1 MGKDKNKMRN
11 NEEEMKIGENSLR
24 KLVEVYS
31 YNVVVDQFFMKTS
44 KKIVEIDK
52 ILRNLKNKTG
62 SAFVS
67 KFLYDN
73 RQELS
78 NLCSISKVSNLN
90 FFQENQKNEKRF
102 LDKKRRIKRK
112 NYLNGIIDGEKKL
125 EREER
130 RKKCLSNKENDFIG
144 LKGGT
149 SKIKENTKN
158 IHSPKDKSIYTHL
171 LLNQY
176 ANKNFLDYLPDKTI
190 EERISSMHDKIIS
203 IFPELEGEKSKSNDE
218 IMENEVQ
225 KKKDISSINETNST
239 KEIDII

>member
-1 MGKDKNKMRN
+1 MGKDKNKVRN
-11 NEEEMKIGENSLR
+11 TEEEMKMGENSLR

-78 NLCSISKVSNLN
+78 DLFNLSKASNLN
-90 FFQENQKNEKRF
+90 FFQDNQNNEKRF
-102 LDKKRRIKRK
+102 LYKKRRKMKRK
-112 NYLNGIIDGEKKL
+112 IYKGEKKL

-130 RKKCLSNKENDFIG
+130 RKKYLSNKENDFIG
-144 LKGGT
+144 LKEGT
-149 SKIKENTKN
+149 LKLKENTKN
-158 IHSPKDKSIYTHL
+158 IHSSKDKSIYIHL

-176 ANKNFLDYLPDKTI
+176 ANKNFLEYLPNKTI
-190 EERISSMHDKIIS
+190 DERTSSMREKILS
-203 IFPELEGEKSKSNDE
+203 VFPELEREKSNDE
-218 IMENEVQ
+218 IIENEQQ

-239 KEIDII
+239 KEIDIF

>member
-1 MGKDKNKMRN
+1 MGKDKNKVRN
-11 NEEEMKIGENSLR
+11 NEEEIKLGENSLR

-62 SAFVS
+62 SAFVA
-67 KFLYDN
+67 KFLYEN

-78 NLCSISKVSNLN
+78 NLCKASKDSNYN
-90 FFQENQKNEKRF
+90 FFQEKPKNEKRF
-102 LDKKRRIKRK
+102 LDKKRRKIKRK
-112 NYLNGIIDGEKKL
+112 LYLDEINEGEKKL

-130 RKKCLSNKENDFIG
+130 RKKYLSNKENDYIG

-190 EERISSMHDKIIS
+190 EERIASMREKILS
-203 IFPELEGEKSKSNDE
+203 VFPELERAKSNDE
-218 IMENEVQ
+218 INENEQQ

>member
-1 MGKDKNKMRN
+1 MGKDKNKVRN

-78 NLCSISKVSNLN
+78 NLCNLSKVQNLN
-90 FFQENQKNEKRF
+90 FFQEKPKSEKRF
-102 LDKKRRIKRK
+102 LDKKRRKIKRK
-112 NYLNGIIDGEKKL
+112 IFLDGINEGEKEL

-130 RKKCLSNKENDFIG
+130 RKKYLSNKENDYIG

-190 EERISSMHDKIIS
+190 EERISSMREKILS
-203 IFPELEGEKSKSNDE
+203 IFPELEKAKSNDE
-218 IMENEVQ
+218 IMENEQQ

>member
-1 MGKDKNKMRN
+1 MGKDKNKVRN
-11 NEEEMKIGENSLR
+11 NEEEIKMGENSLR

-78 NLCSISKVSNLN
+78 NLYNLSKDSNINL
-90 FFQENQKNEKRF
+90 FQEKQKNEKRF
-102 LDKKRRIKRK
+102 LDKKRKKIKRK
-112 NYLNGIIDGEKKL
+112 IYIDEIIEGEKKL

-130 RKKCLSNKENDFIG
+130 RKKYLSNKENDFTG
-144 LKGGT
+144 LKAAT
-149 SKIKENTKN
+149 SKIKENSKN
-158 IHSPKDKSIYTHL
+158 IYSPKDKSIYTHL

-190 EERISSMHDKIIS
+190 EERIATMREKILS
-203 IFPELEGEKSKSNDE
+203 AFPELETAKSNEE
-218 IMENEVQ
+218 INEIEVQ
-225 KKKDISSINETNST
+225 KKKEISSINETNST

>member
-1 MGKDKNKMRN
+1 MGKDKNKVRN

-44 KKIVEIDK
+44 KKIVEIEK

-67 KFLYDN
+67 KFLYEN

-78 NLCSISKVSNLN
+78 TLCKVSKDSNIN
-90 FFQENQKNEKRF
+90 FLQGKPKNDKRF
-102 LDKKRRIKRK
+102 HDKKRKKIKRK
-112 NYLNGIIDGEKKL
+112 IYLDEINEGKAKL

-130 RKKCLSNKENDFIG
+130 RKKYLSNKENDYIG

-149 SKIKENTKN
+149 SKIKENIKN

-176 ANKNFLDYLPDKTI
+176 ANKNFLEYLPNKTI
-190 EERISSMHDKIIS
+190 DERTSSMREKILS
-203 IFPELEGEKSKSNDE
+203 VFPELEREKSNDE
-218 IMENEVQ
+218 IIENEQQ
-225 KKKDISSINETNST
+225 KKTDISSINETNST
-239 KEIDII
+239 KEIDIF

>member
-1 MGKDKNKMRN
+1 MGKDKNKVRN
-11 NEEEMKIGENSLR
+11 TEEEMKMGENSLR

-78 NLCSISKVSNLN
+78 DLFNLSKASNLN
-90 FFQENQKNEKRF
+90 FFQDNQNNEKRF
-102 LDKKRRIKRK
+102 LYKKRRKMKRK
-112 NYLNGIIDGEKKL
+112 IYEGEKKL

-130 RKKCLSNKENDFIG
+130 RKKYLSNKENDFIG
-144 LKGGT
+144 LKEGT
-149 SKIKENTKN
+149 LKLKENTKN
-158 IHSPKDKSIYTHL
+158 MHSSKDKSIYIHL

-176 ANKNFLDYLPDKTI
+176 ANKNFLEYLPNKTI
-190 EERISSMHDKIIS
+190 DERTSSMREKILS
-203 IFPELEGEKSKSNDE
+203 VFPELEREKSNDE
-218 IMENEVQ
+218 IIENEQQ

>member
-1 MGKDKNKMRN
+1 MGKDKNKIRN
-11 NEEEMKIGENSLR
+11 NEEEIKIGENSLR
-24 KLVEVYS
+24 KLVEIYS
-31 YNVVVDQFFMKTS
+31 YNVVIDQFFMKTS

-73 RQELS
+73 RKELS
-78 NLCSISKVSNLN
+78 NLCNLSKVQNLN
-90 FFQENQKNEKRF
+90 AFQEKQKNDKGF
-102 LDKKRRIKRK
+102 FDKKRRKIKRK
-112 NYLNGIIDGEKKL
+112 IYLDGINEGEKKL

-130 RKKCLSNKENDFIG
+130 RKKYLSNKDNHFIG
-144 LKGGT
+144 QKGGA

-158 IHSPKDKSIYTHL
+158 LHSTKGKSIYTHL

-176 ANKNFLDYLPDKTI
+176 ANKNFLDYLPNKTF
-190 EERISSMHDKIIS
+190 EERISNMREKILS
-203 IFPELEGEKSKSNDE
+203 IFPELERAKSNEE

-225 KKKDISSINETNST
+225 KKKEISSINETNST

>member
-1 MGKDKNKMRN
+1 MSLQDK
-11 NEEEMKIGENSLR
+11 
-24 KLVEVYS
+24 
-31 YNVVVDQFFMKTS
+31 
-44 KKIVEIDK
+44 
-52 ILRNLKNKTG
+52 
-62 SAFVS
+62 
-67 KFLYDN
+67 
-73 RQELS
+73 
-78 NLCSISKVSNLN
+78 
-90 FFQENQKNEKRF
+90 QKSEKRF
-102 LDKKRRIKRK
+102 LDKKRRKIKRK
-112 NYLNGIIDGEKKL
+112 IYLDGINEGEKKL

-130 RKKCLSNKENDFIG
+130 RKKYLSNKENDYIG

-190 EERISSMHDKIIS
+190 EERIASMREKILS
-203 IFPELEGEKSKSNDE
+203 VFPELERAKSNDE
-218 IMENEVQ
+218 INENEQQ

>member
-1 MGKDKNKMRN
+1 MGKDKNKVRN

-78 NLCSISKVSNLN
+78 NLCNISKAQNLN
-90 FFQENQKNEKRF
+90 FFQDKQKSEKRF
-102 LDKKRRIKRK
+102 LDKKRR
-112 NYLNGIIDGEKKL
+112 
-125 EREER
+125 
-130 RKKCLSNKENDFIG
+130 
-144 LKGGT
+144 
-149 SKIKENTKN
+149 KIKK
-158 IHSPKDKSIYTHL
+158 
-171 LLNQY
+171 
-176 ANKNFLDYLPDKTI
+176 
-190 EERISSMHDKIIS
+190 KI
-203 IFPELEGEKSKSNDE
+203 NRDE
-218 IMENEVQ
+218 INQIVRRIRPQ
-225 KKKDISSINETNST
+225 Q
-239 KEIDII
+239 